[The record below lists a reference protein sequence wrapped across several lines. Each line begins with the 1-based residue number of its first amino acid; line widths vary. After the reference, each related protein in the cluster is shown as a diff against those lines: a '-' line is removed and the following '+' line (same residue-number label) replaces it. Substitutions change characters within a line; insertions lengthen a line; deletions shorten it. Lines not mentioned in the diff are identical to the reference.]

1 MNLWEKN
8 MQHLK
13 NIFRYIKE
21 RLLCITVIL
30 FILILLL
37 FVIIR
42 NATLITPE
50 QYESQQMLIA
60 GISLENWSILIGIV
74 GVGFTAMWT
83 MFQYSKNKLLSQQ
96 EKASNI
102 ASEFA
107 NELVEKLYV
116 INKVLLSNNEY
127 SELLEKI
134 NIDNLKSFT
143 YYEITQLTKDKDIFS
158 KFNKIVF
165 SDQIQTAYE
174 ELLKSRHNAQE
185 IELFESKFP
194 ILIQNTLNRLE
205 FISMNISSTAAGSQ
219 FIYPSLHQM
228 FLNTVYVL
236 SPSIAENNYNNVD
249 KFFINIIQVYN
260 HWNAEKEKDAKY
272 FEKNRK
278 KHEKRSKKYKEKQQK
293 EMKKLLDKNPR
304 EV

>member
-1 MNLWEKN
+1 ML
-8 MQHLK
+8 
-13 NIFRYIKE
+13 
-21 RLLCITVIL
+21 TSD
-30 FILILLL
+30 
-37 FVIIR
+37 IR
-42 NATLITPE
+42 
-50 QYESQQMLIA
+50 
-60 GISLENWSILIGIV
+60 
-74 GVGFTAMWT
+74 
-83 MFQYSKNKLLSQQ
+83 
-96 EKASNI
+96 
-102 ASEFA
+102 
-107 NELVEKLYV
+107 
-116 INKVLLSNNEY
+116 Y

-143 YYEITQLTKDKDIFS
+143 VYEITQLTNDTNIFL

-165 SDQIQTAYE
+165 SDEIQSAYE
-174 ELLKSRHNAQE
+174 DLLKSRHNPQE

-194 ILIQNTLNRLE
+194 ILVQNTLNRLE

-228 FLNTVYVL
+228 FLNSVYVL

-260 HWNAEKEKDAKY
+260 KWKEEKEKDRRY

-278 KHEKRSKKYKEKQQK
+278 KHDKRTKKYKEKQQK
-293 EMKKLLDKNPR
+293 EMKKLLDKNPM